1 MRANTTIIFAAMMF
15 TAVVCAVPTLA
26 GDKNEADT
34 RAELVVLVDAYI
46 DSCNAKSELIGSSSE
61 NIRRSATVSCMKASY
76 SRHNKAE
83 LIQEMLDSNIE
94 PKAYKVQLFLSEKF
108 NENSLTTALAGQ

>member
-1 MRANTTIIFAAMMF
+1 
-15 TAVVCAVPTLA
+15 
-26 GDKNEADT
+26 
-34 RAELVVLVDAYI
+34 
-46 DSCNAKSELIGSSSE
+46 
-61 NIRRSATVSCMKASY
+61 MKASY

-83 LIQEMLDSNIE
+83 LLQEMLDSNIE